1 VFVSYR
7 LDKRIT
13 IVTMITTTINMSRAL
28 HYNEGVCDANNFF
41 WDVCIVQASGVH
53 DGKL

>member
-13 IVTMITTTINMSRAL
+13 IATSDYYNHKRVMSITMKGYVM
-28 HYNEGVCDANNFF
+28 
-41 WDVCIVQASGVH
+41 
-53 DGKL
+53 